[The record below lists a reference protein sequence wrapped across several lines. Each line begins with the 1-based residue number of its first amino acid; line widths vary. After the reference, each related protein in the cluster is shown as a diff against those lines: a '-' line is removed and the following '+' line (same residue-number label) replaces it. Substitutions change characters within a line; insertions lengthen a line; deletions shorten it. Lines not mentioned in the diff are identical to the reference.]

1 MDILTYHITTTDIK
15 WSQIFGIME
24 DAKASLN
31 ILDYSLG
38 QTSLEQ
44 IFLFFTKYQR
54 ISGKKTN

>member
-1 MDILTYHITTTDIK
+1 MDILTYHIQSTQIK

-24 DAKASLN
+24 DAKAQLN
-31 ILDYSLG
+31 ISDYSLS

-54 ISGKKTN
+54 NDKKDK